1 MSLDQEKQIAA
12 KEAVKYIKSGMT
24 VGLGTGST
32 AAHMVNELGKLVL
45 NGLKIVGVPS
55 SESTKKLA
63 SEKGIPLI
71 TLENANAIDVYIDGA
86 DEFDPYM
93 QLIKGG
99 GGALL
104 REKILTYNSDLVI
117 IIADSQKEVKRLG
130 AFKLPV
136 ETIPLATQKIEQL
149 LKKMGLQPN
158 LRLKDGKNF
167 ITDEGNY
174 ILDLNIAHIT
184 NIPSLESNLKQIPGI
199 VETGLFLDMAD
210 IIIVGQGQT
219 VITIKKKKGLNYL
232 MKRH

>member
-1 MSLDQEKQIAA
+1 MNLDQEKLIAA
-12 KEAVKYIKSGMT
+12 KEAVKYVKSGMT

-32 AAHMVNELGKLVL
+32 AAHMVNELGRLVQ

-63 SEKGIPLI
+63 TERGIPLT
-71 TLENANAIDVYIDGA
+71 TLENVKSIDVYIDGA

-136 ETIPLATQKIEQL
+136 ETIPFATQKIEQL
-149 LKKMGLQPN
+149 LKKMELQPK
-158 LRLKDGKNF
+158 LRLKDSANF
-167 ITDEGNY
+167 ITDEGNF

-184 NIPSLESNLKQIPGI
+184 NIPLLESSLKQIPGI

-210 IIIVGQGQT
+210 IIIVGKGEST
-219 VITIKKKKGLNYL
+219 VTV
-232 MKRH
+232 KR